1 LSGEVKKARET
12 VSRAIQLVIITGGAL
27 AALAIYST
35 AVAGLSYMKLNQ
47 FIEFLNK
54 ASSKGLSPVVIILHH
69 FLGVLLDPI
78 VIFAM
83 INDGVLGGLAYVL
96 AASRTLYAMAE
107 DGQLPS
113 ALSLINSK
121 GNPVISVLISAL
133 ALDAIAL
140 VMTYVVGPFAAF
152 LILGFL
158 SMLANLIIHLSAN
171 LALLRAATMKVRA
184 ILYGVDTRR
193 YLDKVISI
201 IATAITIFTVT
212 ESIAGINLL
221 ELTPY
226 FVVMIAV
233 IAYLIINRF
242 SSSFHGRF
250 NTVNKIVK

>member
-1 LSGEVKKARET
+1 
-12 VSRAIQLVIITGGAL
+12 
-27 AALAIYST
+27 
-35 AVAGLSYMKLNQ
+35 
-47 FIEFLNK
+47 
-54 ASSKGLSPVVIILHH
+54 
-69 FLGVLLDPI
+69 
-78 VIFAM
+78 M